1 MDEDEQDNDR
11 EGARLAAL
19 APGSPL
25 GPPDSTLVSLSDVS
39 ATEGDLDLELSL
51 SRDGGERF
59 PAEALDASPLEKEI
73 FREHTRFFG
82 MLFKTMRME
91 RVFLDGYARLHKNL
105 VYFGYG
111 LLVAVSF
118 AVPLQAFLRVLFYR
132 NSPCPQGYEERCQPF
147 GADAT

>member
-1 MDEDEQDNDR
+1 MDEDERDNDR

-82 MLFKTMRME
+82 MFFKTMRME

-105 VYFGYG
+105 VYAGYLVM
-111 LLVAVSF
+111 LLVSIL
-118 AVPLQAFLRVLFYR
+118 VPLQWFVLKLYEY
-132 NSPCPQGYEERCQPF
+132 NSVCPEGYENFCRPNGEQ
-147 GADAT
+147 T